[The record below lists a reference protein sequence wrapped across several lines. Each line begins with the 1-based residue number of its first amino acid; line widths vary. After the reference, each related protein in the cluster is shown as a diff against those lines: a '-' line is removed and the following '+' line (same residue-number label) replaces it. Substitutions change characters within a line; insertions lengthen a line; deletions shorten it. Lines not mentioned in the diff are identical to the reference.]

1 MERNASGAKS
11 RKLFTRFMAAT
22 ALVVMYLVSTLVVSG
37 LALTTGSTPAAAK
50 KKGGGG
56 GGGGGSRRRRSRGRG
71 GVFVFG
77 TGVAY
82 CTYWRDECASTYGWG
97 SRGYYRCLRRHGC

>member
-1 MERNASGAKS
+1 M
-11 RKLFTRFMAAT
+11 TRSVLVPTLLAAAFAAT
-22 ALVVMYLVSTLVVSG
+22 ALVVMYLVSRLVVSG

-56 GGGGGSRRRRSRGRG
+56 GGGGGGSRRRRSRGRG
-71 GVFVFG
+71 GVFVYG

-97 SRGYYRCLRRHGC
+97 SGGYYRCLRRHGC

>member
-1 MERNASGAKS
+1 
-11 RKLFTRFMAAT
+11 
-22 ALVVMYLVSTLVVSG
+22 MYLVSTLVVSG

-56 GGGGGSRRRRSRGRG
+56 GGGGGGSRRRRSRGRG
-71 GVFVFG
+71 GVFVYG
-77 TGVAY
+77 AGVAY
-82 CTYWRDECASTYGWG
+82 CTYWRDECASTYGWS